1 MKKLILSLVVC
12 CGICFGDTIYFQDAP
27 KASSRTNPSENPNVI
42 LSFHSSI
49 SQAKQSV
56 VNISTTKMVKSASAF
71 PFDDPIFEQFF
82 GFKFKAP
89 QTNQKSTSLGSG
101 VIISKDG
108 YIVTN
113 SHVVEGS
120 DEIIVTIQNSSKEY
134 KAKLIGS
141 DNKTD
146 IAIIKIE
153 ASNLQSIKFGDS
165 SNLLEGDIVFAIGN
179 PFGVGNSIT
188 QGIISALNKDNIGL
202 NQYEDFI
209 QTDASINPGNSG
221 GALVD
226 SRGALVGINSAI
238 LSRSGANNGVGFA
251 IPSNMVKEI
260 AQKLIQH
267 GKIVRGYIGIAI
279 SNLTNDI
286 KELYSSKTG
295 ALIINVEPNSPANKA
310 NLQRGDLIIK
320 IDDKAVR
327 NANELKNLI
336 GSLQP
341 DSTVE
346 ITFERSNKTQKTK
359 VKLANLEY
367 ASNGSYNL
375 KGISLANPSQS
386 LKEKFGIP
394 QDLKGVII
402 TDIKNG
408 SQAQIAGFQAGDMII
423 QIGAVAIENLDQLK
437 IQIAQNKNKK
447 TMFWINRN
455 GITMGLVLMLDWAK
469 FG

>member
-1 MKKLILSLVVC
+1 MKKLILSLGLC
-12 CGICFGDTIYFQDAP
+12 CAICFGDTIYFQDAP
-27 KASSRTNPSENPNVI
+27 KSPNRANPSENPNTI
-42 LSFHSSI
+42 LSYHSSL
-49 SQAKQSV
+49 SGAKQSV
-56 VNISTTKMVKSASAF
+56 VNISTTKMIKNAAAF

-82 GFKFKAP
+82 GFKFKTP
-89 QTNQKSTSLGSG
+89 QTNQKATSLGSG

-113 SHVVEGS
+113 SHVVEDS

-153 ASNLQSIKFGDS
+153 ASNLQSIKFADS
-165 SNLLEGDIVFAIGN
+165 STLLEGDIVFAIGN

-188 QGIISALNKDNIGL
+188 QGIVSALNKDNIGL

-320 IDDKAVR
+320 IDDKSVK

-346 ITFERSNKTQKTK
+346 ITFERSNKIHKAK

-367 ASNGSYNL
+367 ASNGNYSL

-402 TDIKNG
+402 TNVKNG

-437 IQIAQNKNKK
+437 VQVAQNKNKK

-455 GITMGLVLMLDWAK
+455 GVTMGLVLMLD
-469 FG
+469 